1 MRYMVF
7 FENLETAWVK
17 CFYTLPKAYA
27 VYDRMK
33 SGYPTHTHVHLYD
46 AVSEKTIAEYRA

>member
-7 FENLETAWVK
+7 FENLHTSWVRT
-17 CFYTLPKAYA
+17 FYTLPKAYE

-33 SGYPTHTHVHLYD
+33 AGYPTNTHVHLYD
-46 AVSEKTIAEYRA
+46 AASEKTIAEYRA